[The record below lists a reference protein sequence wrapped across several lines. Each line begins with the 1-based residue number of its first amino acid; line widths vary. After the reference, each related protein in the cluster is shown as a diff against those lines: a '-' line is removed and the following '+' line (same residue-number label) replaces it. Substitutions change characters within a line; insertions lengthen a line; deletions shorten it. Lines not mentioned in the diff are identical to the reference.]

1 MTVAG
6 VAVEFT
12 TRRTGLR
19 QALVSGWAV
28 LACLLV
34 AADAPSGIR
43 APVMIVFFCIVPGAA
58 LVGLFN
64 PDSFAM
70 ELALTIALSVAISGS
85 VAGVLAYAH
94 LWSPTAVVV
103 IVAAISIAAALRD
116 FALGQRVRHT
126 APRILR
132 QQRALLDGAWNGA
145 RATLPAAGTSVAKLS
160 RRAAAGQSAGSAAVR
175 EAADRRVGRI
185 ASVYPLQAPPH
196 RSRPER
202 VAPSSVAAS
211 SLQGFLLDELR
222 RRTISQGSGRRR
234 TPRSLAHLEPHELA
248 DLLSWSS
255 LQRFVAQR
263 AIQEVKPELWFVDDL
278 EQVLRRQGLSSR
290 RGQAGRARPPAPRG
304 AWITGLSTRNSV
316 PIAWRVLEEDPESKE
331 WRTRL
336 ALEMIDSLPE
346 PGLGEAVVAAGT
358 AYGSLSG
365 FRRGLEARGL
375 PYLLRVDPVTAAR
388 ELAPDKPKRS
398 AAEAREVVRERIAGG
413 AGAAV
418 RSQSNGARGEP
429 ELVVVLGMEHLLLCE
444 IAATG
449 QANVFWLS
457 NLPTLTSP
465 QRLASLVRLANRS
478 RIERASRDLL
488 LGALEVHG
496 GDGAALERDLARL
509 ALAQGLRT
517 LDPSTT
523 GQTKDEVEP

>member
-1 MTVAG
+1 MTVAS
-6 VAVEFT
+6 VAVEFR

-19 QALVSGWAV
+19 QAVVSGWAV
-28 LACLLV
+28 LACVLV
-34 AADAPSGIR
+34 AADAPAGIR
-43 APVMIVFFCIVPGAA
+43 APIMIAFFCFVPGTA
-58 LVGLFN
+58 LVGLLK
-64 PDSFAM
+64 PDSFAL
-70 ELALTIALSVAISGS
+70 ELALAIALSVAISGFT
-85 VAGVLAYAH
+85 AGVLAYAH

-116 FALGQRVRHT
+116 FALGPRVRHT

-145 RATLPAAGTSVAKLS
+145 RAAFPAPGTAVAKLP
-160 RRAAAGQSAGSAAVR
+160 RRAAAGQSTGSAAAR
-175 EAADRRVGRI
+175 EPAARPLGRI
-185 ASVYPLQAPPH
+185 ASVYPTPATTHRPP
-196 RSRPER
+196 PEWI
-202 VAPSSVAAS
+202 APSSPAAP
-211 SLQGFLLDELR
+211 SLQRFLLDELR
-222 RRTISQGSGRRR
+222 RRTISEGNGRRR

-290 RGQAGRARPPAPRG
+290 RGQPGPRPPAPRG

-358 AYGSLSG
+358 AFGSLSG

-375 PYLLRVDPVTAAR
+375 AYLLRVDPVTAAR

-398 AAEAREVVRERIAGG
+398 AAEAREVVHGRIAGG
-413 AGAAV
+413 AGVTV
-418 RSQSNGARGEP
+418 RAQSNGARAEP
-429 ELVVVLGMEHLLLCE
+429 QLVVMLGIEHLLICE
-444 IAATG
+444 IDADGEASL
-449 QANVFWLS
+449 FWLS

-488 LGALEVHG
+488 LDALKVHG
-496 GDGAALERDLARL
+496 GDGAALDRDLARL

-517 LDPSTT
+517 LDLST
-523 GQTKDEVEP
+523 GQAKDEVDA

>member
-1 MTVAG
+1 MTAAG
-6 VAVEFT
+6 VAVELT

-28 LACLLV
+28 LACVLV
-34 AADAPSGIR
+34 AADAPAGIR
-43 APVMIVFFCIVPGAA
+43 APVMIAFFCIVPGTA
-58 LVGLFN
+58 LVGLLK

-70 ELALTIALSVAISGS
+70 ELALAIALSVAISGLT
-85 VAGVLAYAH
+85 AGVLAYAH

-116 FALGQRVRHT
+116 FALGPRVRHT

-145 RATLPAAGTSVAKLS
+145 RAAFPAPGTAVAKLS
-160 RRAAAGQSAGSAAVR
+160 PRAAAGQSTGSAAAR
-175 EAADRRVGRI
+175 EPADRRVGRI
-185 ASVYPLQAPPH
+185 ASVYPTHAATPRP
-196 RSRPER
+196 RPER
-202 VAPSSVAAS
+202 AAPASADAS
-211 SLQGFLLDELR
+211 SLQRFLLDELR
-222 RRTISQGSGRRR
+222 RRTIPQGSGR
-234 TPRSLAHLEPHELA
+234 TPRSLDHLEPHELA

-263 AIQEVKPELWFVDDL
+263 AIQEVKPKLWFVDDL
-278 EQVLRRQGLSSR
+278 EQLLRRQGHASR
-290 RGQAGRARPPAPRG
+290 GEQPGRVRPPAPRG
-304 AWITGLSTRNSV
+304 AWITGLSARKSV
-316 PIAWRVLEEDPESKE
+316 PIAWRVLEEGRESKE

-388 ELAPDKPKRS
+388 ELAPDKPRRS
-398 AAEAREVVRERIAGG
+398 AAEAREVVRGRIAGG
-413 AGAAV
+413 AGVAV
-418 RSQSNGARGEP
+418 RAQSNGAGSEP
-429 ELVVVLGMEHLLLCE
+429 ELVVVLGNEHLLICE
-444 IAATG
+444 IAAGG
-449 QANVFWLS
+449 QASAFWLS
-457 NLPTLTSP
+457 NLPTVTSP

-488 LGALEVHG
+488 LDALEVHG
-496 GDGAALERDLARL
+496 PDGAALEHDLTRL

-517 LDPSTT
+517 LDLST
-523 GQTKDEVEP
+523 GQTKEEVES